1 MKRNIEVFTTIL
13 LFMLVSSIL
22 TISSAAVCSHVWD
35 EKGHCKNG
43 NCNAVNRTL
52 YATKYVEDT
61 VTYNGSRIY
70 QFKPVVSGV
79 YTICTTGI
87 ENSNVDIEPENSG
100 DSVTDTYIRVYT
112 DKSMRNLIKEND
124 DIALMD
130 TISLTTQQKTV
141 QIG

>member
-22 TISSAAVCSHVWD
+22 TISSAAVCSHVWA

-70 QFKPVVSGV
+70 
-79 YTICTTGI
+79 
-87 ENSNVDIEPENSG
+87 
-100 DSVTDTYIRVYT
+100 
-112 DKSMRNLIKEND
+112 
-124 DIALMD
+124 
-130 TISLTTQQKTV
+130 
-141 QIG
+141 